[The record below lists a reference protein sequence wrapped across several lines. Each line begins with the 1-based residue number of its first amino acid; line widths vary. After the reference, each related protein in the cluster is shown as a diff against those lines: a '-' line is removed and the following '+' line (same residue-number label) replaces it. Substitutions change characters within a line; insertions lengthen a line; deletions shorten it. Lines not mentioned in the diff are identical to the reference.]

1 MNCELNNNEP
11 ENRNEI
17 FRKKT
22 LDASTNTIMKRL
34 EALRGAS
41 NEDKAKMRRR
51 WIWELI
57 QNAVDSSRESGVNI
71 WIEYDKD
78 RGFLEFSHDGK
89 YFTYENIIDLITQIS
104 SKSDNEQ
111 NNIGRFGTGFIS
123 THLISSVVNVE
134 GYYQANKDSTR
145 INKISFVLDRSGKT
159 REEIKRS
166 TELVCSNIDT
176 LLQSDISIESVGDI
190 DRRTSFRY
198 NLEYSSVGVHKDIE
212 EGIAD
217 LDINIPYVFIFSD
230 KIKEV
235 HCNGYIYRK
244 EEVEPLNWE
253 GISHFLCEKVRISDG
268 SKTGVYLM
276 SCSHKESSTTIA
288 FKLQQNDN
296 SSKIMSIENNPK
308 LFCTFPLIGTENFP
322 FPIVVNSPDFH
333 VLEEREGIHE
343 GHETNIKIFEDALNL
358 YSHTIDFLISDGR
371 FKQIYNLCKLPLHTT
386 EFQRSIENKIKSVY
400 YYKPIVPVSENESR
414 ALFSHENSEK
424 SKEIYIPYAK
434 TKELID
440 DFWELVNNITLKK
453 PIPSKHENSNWG
465 EVSESSRINITNI
478 LGVFE
483 SQIRTIEQL
492 QHIFKGNG
500 SCYGW
505 LNQLYKFYFQ
515 VTDIDTSALNSS
527 IFVPNQNE
535 EFVIIKNIYI
545 DDNID
550 DELKNILEQLGG
562 SIKGKL
568 LNKQITLP
576 ISDLLEKYSNTEIA
590 DRIYLKIKELQ
601 QKEASGEERTG
612 EIQVIYNQLT
622 DWFLR
627 NPDNAKRLFKDIYDN
642 QHLLSSREETIRRLE
657 LATTVE
663 KVLDGQNIKLD
674 RLEHIISEA
683 YFLSRLIE
691 DGKLPSDEDL
701 RSSLNHISSTSP
713 YAAEKISKMIERSI
727 TNVHRKLVTI
737 REYSIANTVE
747 EWIEKQYSR
756 TVFPAIKNGAE
767 ILIIIRP
774 SDGGKII
781 FYEETE
787 IEALDSSEFE
797 LWIDDGI
804 NNPKNITLGEII
816 KTTGILKI
824 PLYKIV

>member
-1 MNCELNNNEP
+1 MNCDLNNNEP

-17 FRKKT
+17 LRKKV

-78 RGFLEFSHDGK
+78 RDFLEFSHDGK

-111 NNIGRFGTGFIS
+111 NNIGKFGTGFIS

-134 GYYQANKDSTR
+134 GYYQENKDSTR

-166 TELVCSNIDT
+166 TELVYSNIDT
-176 LLQSDISIESVGDI
+176 LLQSDASIESVDDI
-190 DRRTSFRY
+190 YRRTSFRY
-198 NLEYSSVGVHKDIE
+198 NLGYSSADVYKDIE

-217 LDINIPYVFIFSD
+217 LDINIPFVFIFSD

-235 HCNGYIYRK
+235 HCNGYIYK
-244 EEVEPLNWE
+244 KKKVEPLGWE
-253 GISHFLCEKVRISDG
+253 GISYLVCEKVCISDG
-268 SKTGVYLM
+268 SKSGAHLI
-276 SCSHKESSTTIA
+276 SCSHKESLTTIA
-288 FKLQQNDN
+288 FQLQQNEN
-296 SSKIMSIENNPK
+296 LSIIKSMENNPK

-322 FPIVVNSPDFH
+322 FPIVVNSPFFQ

-371 FKQIYNLCKLPLHTT
+371 FKQIYNLCKLPRHTT
-386 EFQRSIENKIKSVY
+386 EFQKSIENKIKSVY
-400 YYKPIVPVSENESR
+400 YYKPIVPVSGNVSR
-414 ALFSHENSEK
+414 ALFSHENSGD
-424 SKEIYIPYAK
+424 SKDIYIPYAK

-440 DFWELVNNITLKK
+440 DFWELVNDITLIK
-453 PIPSKHENSNWG
+453 PIPIKHENSNWG
-465 EVSESSRINITNI
+465 EVSESSRIDITNI
-478 LGVFE
+478 LKSFE
-483 SQIRTIEQL
+483 KNIKTIEQL
-492 QHIFKGNG
+492 QRTFKENCN
-500 SCYGW
+500 CYGW
-505 LNQLYKFYFQ
+505 LNRLYEFYFQ
-515 VTDIDTSALNSS
+515 VTNTDTNALNSS

-535 EFVIIKNIYI
+535 EFVIIKNMHI
-545 DDNID
+545 DDDID
-550 DELKNILEQLGG
+550 EELKNILEKLGG
-562 SIKGKL
+562 GIKGKL

-576 ISDLLEKYSNTEIA
+576 ISDLLEKYSNTEVA
-590 DRIYLKIKELQ
+590 DRIYMKIKELQ
-601 QKEASGEERTG
+601 QKEASGEERNG

-674 RLEHIISEA
+674 RLEHIISDA
-683 YFLSRLIE
+683 YFLFRFLE
-691 DGKLPSDEDL
+691 DGKLPSDDDL

-713 YAAEKISKMIERSI
+713 YAAEKINEMIERSI
-727 TNVHRKLVTI
+727 RNVHKKLVTI
-737 REYSIANTVE
+737 SEYSIANTVE
-747 EWIEKQYSR
+747 EWIEKQYSK

-767 ILIIIRP
+767 IFIIIRP
-774 SDGGKII
+774 SDGRKII